1 MPPPS
6 APLVEESPPRYLLLS
21 STGGAAERWSSK
33 LGLYTLDTRCP
44 GPRVYTQAED
54 VQPGHQ
60 HQLRCEAG
68 VWGVTSSADT
78 SYPYLRTK
86 TRDTSATSSP
96 TNSQGWQYWVDYG
109 VYRDDALL
117 TAVALTQPPP
127 ACSLTLGCV
136 SPPRDLAHPE
146 VVGEYRD
153 TGQHHLGRS
162 LLSHAHHHALHL
174 LVDTYWG
181 WVVETQ
187 PGSGDHIPRCVPPRL
202 AGAGDT
208 GTRRGN
214 MSSSLLLLS
223 VVPPTPSYL
232 LIKI

>member
-1 MPPPS
+1 MPAAASLTPPS
-6 APLVEESPPRYLLLS
+6 APLVDEPTPRYLLLT

-33 LGLYTLDTRCP
+33 LGLYTLDTVCP
-44 GPRVYTQAED
+44 GPGVQAVYTQVED

-60 HQLRCEAG
+60 HQLRCDAG

-96 TNSQGWQYWVDYG
+96 TNSQRWQYWVDYG

-136 SPPRDLAHPE
+136 SPPRDLAHPGL
-146 VVGEYRD
+146 VGEYSRA
-153 TGQHHLGRS
+153 
-162 LLSHAHHHALHL
+162 LLSTLGPHVFLWARKPVRVL
-174 LVDTYWG
+174 
-181 WVVETQ
+181 
-187 PGSGDHIPRCVPPRL
+187 
-202 AGAGDT
+202 
-208 GTRRGN
+208 
-214 MSSSLLLLS
+214 
-223 VVPPTPSYL
+223 
-232 LIKI
+232 